1 MPQQREGAQVTDA
14 ARVRWRRGP
23 PTPMEA
29 ATAAVVAA
37 AAVSS
42 GHHKKIR
49 GRLAST
55 GPLPAVSPPPL
66 TTPPAQANTARLT
79 HGAATGKGEGKVEE
93 RGPAPRAP
101 SGVTAAQTTTAPAT
115 PCTSHSRQTVRDRGC
130 HRHVWHERRAAA

>member
-1 MPQQREGAQVTDA
+1 M
-14 ARVRWRRGP
+14 
-23 PTPMEA
+23 
-29 ATAAVVAA
+29 
-37 AAVSS
+37 SS
-42 GHHKKIR
+42 AHR
-49 GRLAST
+49 GRRRPQTRLVPDGHAAHSNGT
-55 GPLPAVSPPPL
+55 WTPSPHVPP
-66 TTPPAQANTARLT
+66 PPAQANTARLT